1 VDFSKKLLKD
11 ISFFFIPP
19 KFGEIKKNRIMKE
32 MNGAC

>member
-1 VDFSKKLLKD
+1 MDFSKKLFKD

-19 KFGEIKKNRIMKE
+19 KFGGIKKNGIMKK